1 MDANKIIQEYLIKF
15 EEMPPMDAVISYE
28 DDLYLNLMQEA
39 LKTGNPITPEMLE
52 NAIGNEPY
60 DYVNEE
66 GEDKMEEQKIR
77 TMLKRYGAVDEE
89 IENFMQD
96 LANFKEEA
104 QEDEDEEEF
113 SPYSSDV
120 TARLRETEEG
130 KKILMNAPK
139 MEREAF
145 IKAVK
150 DYLAK

>member
-1 MDANKIIQEYLIKF
+1 MENYELREYVKKFGDYPFLPMMASYDDDIFQGLLSMAILRDKPLTDEEISKYYDNKVDLI
-15 EEMPPMDAVISYE
+15 
-28 DDLYLNLMQEA
+28 DD
-39 LKTGNPITPEMLE
+39 K
-52 NAIGNEPY
+52 
-60 DYVNEE
+60 